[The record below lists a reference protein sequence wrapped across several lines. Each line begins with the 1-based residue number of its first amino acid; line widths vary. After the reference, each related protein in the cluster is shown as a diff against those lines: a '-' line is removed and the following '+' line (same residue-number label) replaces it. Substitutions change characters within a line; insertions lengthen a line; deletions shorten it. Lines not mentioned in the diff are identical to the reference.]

1 MKSSILIKTTALEP
15 GMEAIGLVTAVCVM
29 AGNIIKD
36 TRESL
41 RNLIGGEMSAYGQ
54 VIEDAIEIAISRL
67 QEKAIYLDADAIVGF
82 RITTTDVVTG
92 GAEII
97 VYGTAVRSNRLK
109 MD

>member
-1 MKSSILIKTTALEP
+1 MRTTELEP
-15 GMEAIGLVTAVCVM
+15 GMEPIGLVTAVCVM

-36 TRESL
+36 TRENL

-54 VIEDAIEIAISRL
+54 VIEAAIEKALSRL
-67 QEKAIYLDADAIVGF
+67 QDKADGLGADAVVGL

-97 VYGTAVRSNRLK
+97 AYGTAVRISAQTNS
-109 MD
+109 